1 MTYAE
6 IMKQLPEGSTIIKKY
21 TAFENGEERVIVKLP
36 GSAFETRYIVYED
49 TETGTDVL
57 IEKP

>member
-1 MTYAE
+1 
-6 IMKQLPEGSTIIKKY
+6 MKQLPEGSTIVKKY
-21 TAFENGEERVIVKLP
+21 NAFENGEERVIVKLP
-36 GSAFETRYIVYED
+36 GSQHETRYVVYED